1 MRPQEIREGDGI
13 LALTKNPG
21 TKPAG
26 RLEVHT
32 AYILTV
38 TKATPDALEATH
50 ETRHE
55 IITLTAALD
64 EATGEYG
71 NPQVTVTLTGMGDP
85 EPEEHKTVVATY
97 PLGAPIKPGDPTPI
111 HGCTVGVY
119 GRFKNPGTD
128 ETTQGVFT
136 TIYEEATVLDLGYGE
151 CIVAL
156 NDAYDN
162 TIDTVAITRNGQH
175 FCDVLPLDSTTE
187 AALSHVQDSDAYEAV
202 EQLTNHLANVLG
214 EHHVQT
220 LTDNYVLD
228 AIDVARLDGN
238 TSNIGETILKRTH
251 NGVNTELSHLL
262 GQLEEV
268 ELQMKT
274 FQKQIKESIAA
285 LEDSPLH
292 DPNLVAEYKENI

>member
-1 MRPQEIREGDGI
+1 MRPNDIHKGDGI
-13 LALTKNPG
+13 LTLTKNPG

-55 IITLTAALD
+55 IITLTATHD
-64 EATGEYG
+64 ETTGEYG
-71 NPQVTVTLTGMGDP
+71 TPQVTVTLTGMGDP

-111 HGCTVGVY
+111 HGCTVGAY

-128 ETTQGVFT
+128 ETAQGVFT
-136 TIYEEATVLDLGYGE
+136 TIYEEAAVLDLGYGE

-187 AALSHVQDSDAYEAV
+187 AALSYVQDSDAYEAV
-202 EQLTNHLANVLG
+202 EQLTNHLVNVLG
-214 EHHVQT
+214 EHHVQA

-228 AIDVARLDGN
+228 AIDVARLNGD
-238 TSNIGETILKRTH
+238 TSNVGETILKRTH
-251 NGVNTELSHLL
+251 NGVNAELSHLL

-274 FQKQIKESIAA
+274 FQECIKESIAA
-285 LEDSPLH
+285 LEESPLH
-292 DPNLVAEYKENI
+292 DTELVEEYKEDV

>member
-32 AYILTV
+32 AHILTV
-38 TKATPDALEATH
+38 TKVTPDTLEATT

-55 IITLTAALD
+55 TITLTATLD

-71 NPQVTVTLTGMGDP
+71 NPQVTITLTGIGDP
-85 EPEEHKTVVATY
+85 EPKEHQTVVATY
-97 PLGAPIKPGDPTPI
+97 PLGAPVKPGDPTPI
-111 HGCTVGVY
+111 HGCTVGAY
-119 GRFKNPGTD
+119 GRFKNLGTD
-128 ETTQGVFT
+128 ETAQGVFT
-136 TIYEEATVLDLGYGE
+136 TIYEEAAVLDLGYGE

-214 EHHVQT
+214 EHHIET
-220 LTDNYVLD
+220 IMDNYVLD

-251 NGVNTELSHLL
+251 NGVNTKLSHLL

>member
-136 TIYEEATVLDLGYGE
+136 TIYEEAAVLDLGYGE

-214 EHHVQT
+214 EHHIET
-220 LTDNYVLD
+220 IMDNYVLD

>member
-111 HGCTVGVY
+111 HGCTVGAY
-119 GRFKNPGTD
+119 GRFKNLGTD
-128 ETTQGVFT
+128 ETAQGVFT
-136 TIYEEATVLDLGYGE
+136 TIYEEAAVLDLGYGE

-214 EHHVQT
+214 EHHIET
-220 LTDNYVLD
+220 IMDNYVLD
-228 AIDVARLDGN
+228 AIDVARLNGD

-251 NGVNTELSHLL
+251 NGVNAELSHLL
-262 GQLEEV
+262 ALLEAT
-268 ELQMKT
+268 ELHMKS
-274 FQKQIKESIAA
+274 FQKQIKESIAT
-285 LEDSPLH
+285 LEESPLH

>member
-111 HGCTVGVY
+111 HGCTVGAY
-119 GRFKNPGTD
+119 GRFKNLGTD
-128 ETTQGVFT
+128 ETAQGVFT
-136 TIYEEATVLDLGYGE
+136 TIYEEAAVLDLGYGE

-175 FCDVLPLDSTTE
+175 FCDVLPLGSTTE

-214 EHHVQT
+214 EHHIET
-220 LTDNYVLD
+220 IMDNYVLD
-228 AIDVARLDGN
+228 AIDVARLNGN

-251 NGVNTELSHLL
+251 NGLNAELSHLL
-262 GQLEEV
+262 DMLEEV
-268 ELQMKT
+268 ELQVKT
-274 FQKQIKESIAA
+274 FQERIKESISA
-285 LEDSPLH
+285 LEESPLH

>member
-214 EHHVQT
+214 EHHIET
-220 LTDNYVLD
+220 IMDNYVLD

>member
-187 AALSHVQDSDAYEAV
+187 AALSYVQDSDAYEAV

-214 EHHVQT
+214 EHHIET
-220 LTDNYVLD
+220 IMDNYVLD
-228 AIDVARLDGN
+228 ELDLAKLDGGN
-238 TSNIGETILKRTH
+238 PHIGETIIKRTH
-251 NGVNTELSHLL
+251 NGVNAELSHLL
-262 GQLEEV
+262 DMLEATERH
-268 ELQMKT
+268 MKS
-274 FQKQIKESIAA
+274 FQKRIKESISA
-285 LEDSPLH
+285 LEESPLH

>member
-187 AALSHVQDSDAYEAV
+187 AALSYVQDSDAYEAV

-214 EHHVQT
+214 EHHIET
-220 LTDNYVLD
+220 IMDNYVLD
-228 AIDVARLDGN
+228 AIDVARLNGD

-251 NGVNTELSHLL
+251 NGVNAELSHLL

-274 FQKQIKESIAA
+274 FQERIKESIAA
-285 LEDSPLH
+285 LEESPLH
-292 DPNLVAEYKENI
+292 DAELVEEYKEDV

>member
-1 MRPQEIREGDGI
+1 MRTQEIREGDGI

-55 IITLTAALD
+55 IITLTATRD
-64 EATGEYG
+64 ETTGEYG

-136 TIYEEATVLDLGYGE
+136 TIYEEAAVLDLGYGE

-214 EHHVQT
+214 EHHIET
-220 LTDNYVLD
+220 IMDNYVLD

>member
-111 HGCTVGVY
+111 HGCTVGAY
-119 GRFKNPGTD
+119 GRFKNLGTD
-128 ETTQGVFT
+128 ETAQGVFT
-136 TIYEEATVLDLGYGE
+136 TIYEEAAVLDLGYGE

-214 EHHVQT
+214 EHHIET
-220 LTDNYVLD
+220 IMDNYVLD

-292 DPNLVAEYKENI
+292 DPNLVAE

>member
-119 GRFKNPGTD
+119 GRFNSDADNSIVK
-128 ETTQGVFT
+128 GVFT
-136 TIYEEATVLDLGYGE
+136 AVYKEAAVLNVGYADY
-151 CIVAL
+151 IVAL
-156 NDAYDN
+156 NDAYDS
-162 TIDTVAITRNGQH
+162 ITDPADIVKNVEH
-175 FCDVLPLDSTTE
+175 FCDVLPLDVTAH
-187 AALSHVQDSDAYEAV
+187 AALEHAQGILNSSSFNSLAI
-202 EQLTNHLANVLG
+202 QLTSTIG
-214 EHHVQT
+214 KTHVVEIM
-220 LTDNYVLD
+220 DKYVLD
-228 AIDVARLDGN
+228 AIDVARLNGD

-251 NGVNTELSHLL
+251 NGLNAELSHLL
-262 GQLEEV
+262 DMLEEV
-268 ELQMKT
+268 ELQVKT
-274 FQKQIKESIAA
+274 FQECIKESISA
-285 LEDSPLH
+285 LEESPLH